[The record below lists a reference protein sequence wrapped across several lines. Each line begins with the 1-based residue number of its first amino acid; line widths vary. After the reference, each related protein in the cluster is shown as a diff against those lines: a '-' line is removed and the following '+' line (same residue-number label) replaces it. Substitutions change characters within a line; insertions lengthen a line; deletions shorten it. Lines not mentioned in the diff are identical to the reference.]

1 MGKIRRI
8 IKRMILAIVL
18 VISILLLAI
27 NIPFNFYRHIE
38 SDIDYSDWML
48 ETLSSEK
55 RIIDIGMLGA
65 HDAFTHQIR
74 YGSELDLSTAAA
86 IQTGVPGA
94 LIRGFSVK
102 QSKTQVSNVT
112 TLLEKGV
119 RYFDIRLTYNT
130 THDQWMTAHTYFS
143 TPFDD
148 ILEDIQTFLEDHP
161 GEFLILDI
169 QHVNGILYD
178 SNDDFTEIKAL
189 FEDSGVL
196 SFAYEEGIKSL
207 DQITYGDITNNLSQ
221 AGVIILS
228 KFEETDPAFWSY
240 GDSVRSA
247 WANTDSEEALYTF
260 LTEEAMTIALGAAKT
275 GNQLSGYEGINA
287 LNGFR
292 VMQGVLTMQMNG
304 EGIIEALTSWS
315 LLSKARQFNPSL
327 IAHEDF
333 LSWMI
338 SMPIVMVD
346 YSDSNYKEFNDA
358 LMEIII
364 DYNENTNI

>member
-8 IKRMILAIVL
+8 IKRIILAIVL
-18 VISILLLAI
+18 VISILLVTI
-27 NIPFNFYRHIE
+27 NIPLNFYRQIE
-38 SDIDYSDWML
+38 TDSDYSDWMF
-48 ETLSSEK
+48 ETLSPEK

-65 HDAFTHQIR
+65 HDAFTYQIR

-94 LIRGFSVK
+94 IIRGFSVK

-112 TLLEKGV
+112 TLLERGV

-130 THDQWMTAHTYFS
+130 THDMWMTAHTYFS

-148 ILEDIQTFLEDHP
+148 ILEDINTFLEDHP

-178 SNDDFTEIKAL
+178 ENDDFTDIKAL

-196 SFAYEEGIKSL
+196 SYAYLEGIKPL
-207 DQITYGDITNNLSQ
+207 EQITYGDITNNLTKS
-221 AGVIILS
+221 GVIILS
-228 KFEETDPAFWSY
+228 KFEETDNAFWSY
-240 GDSVRSA
+240 GDSIRSA
-247 WANTDSEEALYTF
+247 WANTDSEDALYTF
-260 LTEEAMTIALGAAKT
+260 LTDEAMTIALGAAKT
-275 GNQLSGYEGINA
+275 GNQIAGYEGVNA

-315 LLSKARQFNPSL
+315 LLSKARQLNPLL

-333 LSWMI
+333 LSWMTA
-338 SMPIVMVD
+338 MPIIMVD
-346 YSDSNYKEFNDA
+346 YSDSNYKDFNDA
-358 LMEIII
+358 VMEIII
-364 DYNENTNI
+364 DYNENIII